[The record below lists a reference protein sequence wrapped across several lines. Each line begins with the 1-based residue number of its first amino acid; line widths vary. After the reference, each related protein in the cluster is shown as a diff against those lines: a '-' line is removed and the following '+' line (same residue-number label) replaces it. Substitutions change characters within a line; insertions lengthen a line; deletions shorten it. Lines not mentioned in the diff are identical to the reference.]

1 MHCGIQSIYP
11 KKTKSWI
18 KVQKT
23 DILLAENKVDS
34 ALILIR
40 ENLPRVDSL
49 CYNYALANAANIY
62 KMNGILDT
70 AYIYAKKLA
79 NREDYNNRLTGFDI
93 LFSNELRTVV
103 PSDTLLSYIPHYKQ
117 YIDDY
122 LDRYKTDETVIRH
135 SKYNYDLH
143 VRERE
148 IAELENLWITVISVI
163 VILCSIIAILYYRV
177 KSLKSHARIYSIIYP
192 K

>member
-1 MHCGIQSIYP
+1 M
-11 KKTKSWI
+11 
-18 KVQKT
+18 
-23 DILLAENKVDS
+23 
-34 ALILIR
+34 
-40 ENLPRVDSL
+40 
-49 CYNYALANAANIY
+49 
-62 KMNGILDT
+62 
-70 AYIYAKKLA
+70 
-79 NREDYNNRLTGFDI
+79 
-93 LFSNELRTVV
+93 